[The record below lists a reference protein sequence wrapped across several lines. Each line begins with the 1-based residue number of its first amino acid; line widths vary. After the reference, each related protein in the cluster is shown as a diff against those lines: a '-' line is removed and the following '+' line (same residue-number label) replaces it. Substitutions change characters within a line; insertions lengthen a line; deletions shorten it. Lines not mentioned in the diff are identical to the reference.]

1 MVDEK
6 MEPLEYLRKLM
17 SEGGD
22 PTREL
27 LKDVA
32 EALMSAEATS
42 TCGAAPPPPTST
54 CGAEYGAR
62 TAERQNRR
70 NGYRE
75 RPWDT
80 RAGTIALSIP
90 KLRQGTYFPT
100 WLLEPRRRAEK
111 ALTSV
116 VVEAYVQ
123 GVSTRRV
130 EDLVQSLGIEKLS
143 KSQVSAM
150 AKELDSSVKAFRER
164 KLDGRFPY
172 LWLDAIVFKSR
183 EGGRIANVAALV
195 AVGVNEDGHREVLG
209 IDVVTGEDGAGWLAF
224 LRGLKA
230 RGLRGVE
237 LVISDA
243 HAGLKDAIHS
253 VLRGSVWQRCR
264 THFMRNLL
272 TKVPKSTQPFVA
284 TLVRSIFAQPD
295 ADSVRE
301 QHKRVVEQLRPK
313 MRDAANMLDECKEE
327 LLAFTSFPKEHWK
340 QIWSNNPQE
349 RLNREL
355 RRRTD
360 VVGIFPNRDAIIRL
374 VGAVLMEMND
384 DWAVVRRYMSF
395 EATSA
400 KEVEATEVKRIT
412 EPTRKSA

>member
-6 MEPLEYLRKLM
+6 MDALAYLRKLL
-17 SEGGD
+17 ETD
-22 PTREL
+22 DDATRTML
-27 LKDVA
+27 QDVA
-32 EALMSAEATS
+32 EALMSAEANS
-42 TCGAAPPPPTST
+42 V
-54 CGAEYGAR
+54 CGAEYGQR
-62 TAERQNRR
+62 TAERMNKR
-70 NGYRE
+70 NGYRV

-143 KSQVSAM
+143 KSQVSTL
-150 AKELDSSVKAFRER
+150 AKELDGAVKAFRER
-164 KLDGRFPY
+164 KLEGRFPY
-172 LWLDAIVFKSR
+172 MWLDALVFKSR
-183 EGGRIANVAALV
+183 EGGRIVNVAALV

-243 HAGLKDAIHS
+243 HAGLTDAIRS
-253 VLRGSVWQRCR
+253 VLRGAAWQRCR

-272 TKVPKSTQPFVA
+272 TKVPKATQPFVA

-295 ADSVRE
+295 ADSVLE

-313 MRDAANMLDECKEE
+313 MKDAARMLDECREE
-327 LLAFTSFPKEHWK
+327 LLAFIHFPKEHWR
-340 QIWSNNPQE
+340 QVWSNNPQE

-384 DWAVVRRYMSF
+384 DWAVVRRYMTF
-395 EATSA
+395 EAPA
-400 KEVEATEVKRIT
+400 VKEVNAEDIKRIA
-412 EPTRKSA
+412 EPMRKSA

>member
-1 MVDEK
+1 MVDQK
-6 MEPLEYLRKLM
+6 MEPLEYLRKLLA
-17 SEGGD
+17 EGD
-22 PTREL
+22 DTTRTL
-27 LKDVA
+27 LREFA

-42 TCGAAPPPPTST
+42 V

-62 TAERQNRR
+62 AAERVNRR

-130 EDLVQSLGIEKLS
+130 EDLVQSLGIEKMS
-143 KSQVSAM
+143 KSHVSAL

-164 KLDGRFPY
+164 KLEGRFPY
-172 LWLDAIVFKSR
+172 LWLDALYFKSR
-183 EGGRIANVAALV
+183 EGGRIANVAALI

-209 IDVVTGEDGAGWLAF
+209 IDVVTTEDGAGWLAF

-243 HAGLKDAIHS
+243 HQGLKDAIHS
-253 VLRGSVWQRCR
+253 VLRGAAWQRCR

-272 TKVPKSTQPFVA
+272 TKVPKSAQPFVA

-295 ADSVRE
+295 ADSVLE
-301 QHKRVVEQLRPK
+301 QHKRVVEQLKPK
-313 MRDAANMLDECKEE
+313 MRDAANMLGECREE

-360 VVGIFPNRDAIIRL
+360 VVGIFPNREAIIRL
-374 VGAVLMEMND
+374 VGAVLMEIND
-384 DWAVVRRYMSF
+384 DWTVVRRYMTF
-395 EATSA
+395 ELPQT
-400 KEVEATEVKRIT
+400 KEINAADIKRIA
-412 EPTRKSA
+412 EPMKKSA

>member
-1 MVDEK
+1 MANEK
-6 MEPLEYLRKLM
+6 MEPLDYLRKLL
-17 SEGGD
+17 SEEND
-22 PTREL
+22 TTRAM

-32 EALMSAEATS
+32 EALMSAEAS
-42 TCGAAPPPPTST
+42 SE

-62 TAERQNRR
+62 AAERVNSR

-75 RPWDT
+75 RQWDT
-80 RAGTIALSIP
+80 RAGTIALAIP
-90 KLRQGTYFPT
+90 KLRSGTYFPT

-130 EDLVQSLGIEKLS
+130 EELVQSLGIEKMS
-143 KSQVSAM
+143 KSQVSTLT
-150 AKELDSSVKAFRER
+150 KELDGTVKAFRER
-164 KLDGRFPY
+164 KLEGRFPY
-172 LWLDAIVFKSR
+172 LWLDAIVFKCR

-195 AVGVNEDGHREVLG
+195 AVGVNEEGRREVLG
-209 IDVVTGEDGAGWLAF
+209 LDVVTSEDGAGWLAF

-253 VLRGSVWQRCR
+253 VLRGASWQRCR

-295 ADSVRE
+295 AESVRE
-301 QHKRVVEQLRPK
+301 QYRRVVEQLKPK
-313 MRDAANMLDECKEE
+313 MREAANMLDECREE
-327 LLAFTSFPKEHWK
+327 LLAFTSFPKEHWR
-340 QIWSNNPQE
+340 QVWSNNPQE

-360 VVGIFPNRDAIIRL
+360 VVGIFPNRESIIRL
-374 VGAVLMEMND
+374 VGAVLLEMND
-384 DWAVVRRYMSF
+384 DWAVVRRYMTF
-395 EATSA
+395 EVPPV
-400 KEVEATEVKRIT
+400 KEVDANEAKRIL
-412 EPTRKSA
+412 EAMKKSA

>member
-1 MVDEK
+1 MANEK
-6 MEPLEYLRKLM
+6 MEPLDYLRKLL
-17 SEGGD
+17 SEEND
-22 PTREL
+22 TTRAM

-32 EALMSAEATS
+32 EALMSAEAS
-42 TCGAAPPPPTST
+42 SQ

-62 TAERQNRR
+62 TAERVNSR

-75 RPWDT
+75 RQWDT
-80 RAGTIALSIP
+80 RAGTIALAIP
-90 KLRQGTYFPT
+90 KLRSGTYFPT

-130 EDLVQSLGIEKLS
+130 EELVQSLGIEKMS
-143 KSQVSAM
+143 KSQVSTLT
-150 AKELDSSVKAFRER
+150 KELDGTVKAFRER
-164 KLDGRFPY
+164 KLEGRFPY
-172 LWLDAIVFKSR
+172 LWLDAIVFKCR

-195 AVGVNEDGHREVLG
+195 AVGVNEEGRREVLG
-209 IDVVTGEDGAGWLAF
+209 LDVVTSEDGAGWLAF

-253 VLRGSVWQRCR
+253 VLRGASWQRCR

-295 ADSVRE
+295 AESVRE
-301 QHKRVVEQLRPK
+301 QYRRVVDQLKPK
-313 MRDAANMLDECKEE
+313 MREAANMLDECREE
-327 LLAFTSFPKEHWK
+327 LLAFTSFPKEHWR
-340 QIWSNNPQE
+340 QVWSNNPQE

-360 VVGIFPNRDAIIRL
+360 VVGIFPNRESIIRL
-374 VGAVLMEMND
+374 VGAVLLEMND
-384 DWAVVRRYMSF
+384 DWAVVRRYMTF
-395 EATSA
+395 EVPPV
-400 KEVEATEVKRIT
+400 KEVDANEAKRIL
-412 EPTRKSA
+412 EAMKKSA

>member
-1 MVDEK
+1 MANEK
-6 MEPLEYLRKLM
+6 MEPLDYLRKLL
-17 SEGGD
+17 SED
-22 PTREL
+22 DDATKTL
-27 LKDVA
+27 LKDFA

-42 TCGAAPPPPTST
+42 E

-62 TAERQNRR
+62 SVERVNSR

-90 KLRQGTYFPT
+90 KLRAGTYFPT

-130 EDLVQSLGIEKLS
+130 EDLVQSLGIEKMS
-143 KSQVSAM
+143 KSQVSVL
-150 AKELDSSVKAFRER
+150 AKELDGTVKAFRER

-172 LWLDAIVFKSR
+172 VWLDAIVFKCR

-209 IDVVTGEDGAGWLAF
+209 LDVVTTEDGAGWLAF

-243 HAGLKDAIHS
+243 HVGLKDAIHS
-253 VLRGSVWQRCR
+253 VLRGAAWQRCR

-272 TKVPKSTQPFVA
+272 TKVPKTMQPFVA

-295 ADSVRE
+295 AESTRE
-301 QHKRVVEQLRPK
+301 QYRRVVDQLRPK
-313 MRDAANMLDECKEE
+313 MRDAAAMLDECREE
-327 LLAFTSFPKEHWK
+327 LLAFTSFPKEHWR
-340 QIWSNNPQE
+340 QVWSNNPQE

-360 VVGIFPNRDAIIRL
+360 VVGIFPNRASIIRL
-374 VGAVLMEMND
+374 VGAVLLEMND
-384 DWAVVRRYMSF
+384 DWAVVRRYMTF
-395 EATSA
+395 EVPTV
-400 KEVEATEVKRIT
+400 KEVDPNDTKRII
-412 EPTRKSA
+412 EAMKKSA